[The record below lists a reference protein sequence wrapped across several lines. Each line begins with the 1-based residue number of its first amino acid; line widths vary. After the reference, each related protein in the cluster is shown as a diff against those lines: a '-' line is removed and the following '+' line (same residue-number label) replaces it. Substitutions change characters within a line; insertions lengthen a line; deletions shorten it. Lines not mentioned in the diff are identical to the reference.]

1 MCNGVAYLH
10 EGLSDTD
17 RRIVTKLFN
26 SGAIQV
32 IVVSK
37 NLSWGSNLN
46 AYLVVVMDT
55 QFYNGKV
62 HAYVSRTSLVS
73 AEWELS
79 KRVHYVNK
87 KLQDCNLLLLIST
100 SD

>member
-10 EGLSDTD
+10 EGLTDTD

-37 NLSWGSNLN
+37 NLAWGSNLN

-62 HAYVSRTSLVS
+62 HA
-73 AEWELS
+73 
-79 KRVHYVNK
+79 
-87 KLQDCNLLLLIST
+87 
-100 SD
+100 